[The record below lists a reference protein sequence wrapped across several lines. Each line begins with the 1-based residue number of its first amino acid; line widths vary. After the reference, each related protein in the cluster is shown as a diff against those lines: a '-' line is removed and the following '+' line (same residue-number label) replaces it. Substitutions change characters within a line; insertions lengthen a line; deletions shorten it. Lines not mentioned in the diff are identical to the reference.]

1 MPAEISSTFEIIVDE
16 SIAPGASV
24 TVRNPGRP
32 FRVVSVLV
40 SGQNG
45 ATCTV
50 YKNPATGPDVQIAY
64 AELDVALNPG
74 LEDIA
79 AQMQNGIAAQR
90 FTATDDINIAAGVA
104 GLVRVVFVCV
114 GNPAQ
119 ALTVV

>member
-16 SIAPGASV
+16 SINPNDSV
-24 TVRNPGRP
+24 TVNNPGRT

-40 SGQNG
+40 SGQDN
-45 ATCTV
+45 AICTV
-50 YKNPATGPDVQIAY
+50 FKSPATGPDVQIAE
-64 AELDVALNPG
+64 AELDIALSPG

-79 AQMQNGIAAQR
+79 AQMQGGIAGQR
-90 FTATDDINIAAGVA
+90 FVSTDNIVITATTA

-119 ALTVV
+119 ALTVT

>member
-24 TVRNPGRP
+24 TVNNPGRT

-45 ATCTV
+45 AICTV
-50 YKNPATGPDVQIAY
+50 AKSPATGPDVQIAE
-64 AELDVALNPG
+64 AQLDVALNPG

-79 AQMQNGIAAQR
+79 AQMQGGIVAQR
-90 FTATDDINIAAGVA
+90 FVSTDNIVVATTVAGV
-104 GLVRVVFVCV
+104 VRVVLVCV